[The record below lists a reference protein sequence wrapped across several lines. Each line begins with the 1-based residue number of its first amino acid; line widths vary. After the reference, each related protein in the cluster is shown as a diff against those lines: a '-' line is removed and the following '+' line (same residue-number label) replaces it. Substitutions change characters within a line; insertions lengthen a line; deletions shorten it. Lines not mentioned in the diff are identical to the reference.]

1 MKLFVI
7 TLFLRN
13 NPKILKNY
21 FLKLHFV
28 KKFEMG
34 SFFLVPECE
43 KSKKIAKATFPAQI
57 LHGNN
62 LIVMINSFVSHGFI
76 IFEFSRAI
84 LMIQKRRENS
94 NH

>member
-28 KKFEMG
+28 NK
-34 SFFLVPECE
+34 FLVQECE
-43 KSKKIAKATFPAQI
+43 KSKKMQSNFPAQN

-62 LIVMINSFVSHGFI
+62 LIVMIDSFVSHGFI
-76 IFEFSRAI
+76 IFEFSFAI